1 HGLPGSRASQPKE
14 YVTSTAHYWLEM
26 PLSALLVIGRQLVV
40 TSSAALRLNYWLCI
54 RPMLFSM
61 DVAGIQHAL
70 VVDAEETW
78 PSHRQHLVS
87 GNAYLKAYVEFM
99 FGTEN
104 GESAGPIELRAAEA
118 YLSQIVQGMW
128 LKLAVE
134 HCRRLRPYNM
144 GLLYWQANDIWP
156 TVSWSPIEYSG
167 RPKVAMTMAQ
177 SFYDLNEPT
186 MFLNYSDS
194 PPRFCGQAFAESRE
208 VRVFSLLKQREVSP
222 TLMLSAWELR
232 CTHLDGVCGDGEC
245 VAFSSHRN
253 YLILGSM
260 AKFPPS
266 SISEFARATIRI
278 QCGFIISEIVVPFV
292 ELECETVCEENHFL
306 LLPSQPVWVGEDAKV
321 IGSLWSALDSY
332 RGGNGKDFIV
342 SS

>member
-1 HGLPGSRASQPKE
+1 
-14 YVTSTAHYWLEM
+14 
-26 PLSALLVIGRQLVV
+26 
-40 TSSAALRLNYWLCI
+40 
-54 RPMLFSM
+54 
-61 DVAGIQHAL
+61 
-70 VVDAEETW
+70 TW

-104 GESAGPIELRAAEA
+104 GESAGPNDMRAAEA

-134 HCRRLRPYNM
+134 NCRRLRPYNM

-156 TVSWSPIEYSG
+156 TVSWSTIEYSG
-167 RPKVAMTMAQ
+167 RPKVAMTMAR

-208 VRVFSLLKQREVSP
+208 VRVFSLLKLREVSP
-222 TLMLSAWELR
+222 TLVLRPWELR

-245 VAFSSHRN
+245 VAFSSPRN
-253 YLILGSM
+253 YLIIGSM
-260 AKFPPS
+260 AKFPTS

-278 QCGFIISEIVVPFV
+278 QCGFITSEIVVPFV

-332 RGGNGKDFIV
+332 RGGSGQDFIV